1 VDNSGVSG
9 YCQFGANNSNT
20 TFVRQYCGA
29 GLTGFGLV
37 PRRPNDSMGCG
48 VAWGW
53 LNTDPNAGAFFFP
66 DAPGPSKSLRSNEA
80 ILQAYYQ
87 TIVRQGVFVQP
98 VLTYVPN
105 PGERVGIPAAW
116 AATVQVTLLF

>member
-9 YCQFGANNSNT
+9 FLQFGANNSNT
-20 TFVRQYCGA
+20 MLVRQFFGT

-37 PRRPNDSMGCG
+37 PGRPKDSVGCG
-48 VAWGW
+48 LAWGW

-87 TIVRQGVFVQP
+87 VFVRQGVFVEP
-98 VLTYVPN
+98 VVTYVPN
-105 PGERVGIPAAW
+105 PGERPGIPAAW
-116 AATVQVTLLF
+116 AMTVQLTLLF